1 MVGFEPMIFCSVC
14 AHPNDDLDTV
24 CAQCGS
30 FIQDRIP
37 NLDFFSTMWQV
48 VESPRDAFHKII
60 VAEHKNYVLFL
71 MMFLGVG
78 TSFALL
84 WARHAGNE
92 FDNLIYLLLL
102 GYVIG
107 LGIAL
112 PVGFMMALTMHFLLK
127 LFGGKGV
134 MKNTY
139 AVFGWSLTPIMLS
152 VSLILPIELASIG
165 LRLFSTNP
173 SPMDVKPVV
182 YLVLLFFDVFACV
195 WSMYLAK
202 VGLSIAHKVSAWKA
216 LDVVIAVCLFFST
229 ALYKLFASLVI

>member
-1 MVGFEPMIFCSVC
+1 MISCSVC
-14 AHPNDDLDTV
+14 AHSNDDLDTV
-24 CAQCGS
+24 CVKCGS

-37 NLDFFSTMWQV
+37 NLDFFSTMWQL
-48 VESPRDAFHKII
+48 VESPRAAFHRII

-71 MMFLGVG
+71 MMFLGIAA
-78 TSFALL
+78 SFTLL

-102 GYVIG
+102 GIVIG
-107 LGIAL
+107 LAIAL
-112 PVGFMMALTMHFLLK
+112 PVGFVMAATVHFLLK

-152 VSLILPIELASIG
+152 VSVILPIEFASIG

-173 SPMDVKPVV
+173 SPMDIKPVV
-182 YLVLLFFDVFACV
+182 YSVLLFFDVFSFV

-202 VGLSIAHKVSAWKA
+202 VGLSIAHKISVWKA
-216 LDVVIAVCLFFST
+216 LEVVIVVCVFFSI

>member
-1 MVGFEPMIFCSVC
+1 
-14 AHPNDDLDTV
+14 
-24 CAQCGS
+24 
-30 FIQDRIP
+30 
-37 NLDFFSTMWQV
+37 MWQV

-71 MMFLGVG
+71 MMFLGIAA
-78 TSFALL
+78 SFTLF
-84 WARHAGNE
+84 WVRHAGNE

-112 PVGFMMALTMHFLLK
+112 PVGVLMVLVIHLLLK
-127 LFGGKGV
+127 FLGGKGV

-152 VSLILPIELASIG
+152 VSIILPIEFASIG

-195 WSMYLAK
+195 WSIYLAK
-202 VGLSIAHKVSAWKA
+202 VGLSIAHRISAWKA
-216 LDVVIAVCLFFST
+216 LEVVIAVCLFFST